1 MKRIVWILVFSA
13 SIGTS
18 AVLACGDKFVAFG
31 QGIRLQRIYAA
42 AHPAAIL
49 VYLRPESPLAQP
61 ANRDRLVGLLR
72 LAGHR
77 PQVISTS
84 DELRGAVTTGEFD
97 LLLTEPAD
105 LASVRDTAKSAKV
118 APSVVQ
124 LLWEP
129 ADQDVE
135 RLDQQDECAARVSRR
150 SHELLIVL
158 NDVMDQRHKGVASIS
173 CQRKRT

>member
-1 MKRIVWILVFSA
+1 MQRIMTILVLSA
-13 SIGTS
+13 
-18 AVLACGDKFVAFG
+18 AVCTTNAVACGDKFVAFG

-49 VYLRPESPLAQP
+49 VYLRPDSPLALP
-61 ANRDRLVGLLR
+61 ANRDRLVNLLR

-77 PQVISTS
+77 PQVVSTS
-84 DELRGAVTTGEFD
+84 AELRGAAATGEFD

-105 LASVRDTAKSAKV
+105 VAAVREAAKSAKV

-129 ADQDVE
+129 ATQDLE

-150 SHELLIVL
+150 SHELLMVV
-158 NDVMDQRHKGVASIS
+158 NDVMDQRQKGATVS
-173 CQRKRT
+173 CRRSRT